1 MKSAKLFLAAMYL
14 HLALSVAVPL
24 AILFAGEWT
33 AFGEGLFAFYLF
45 FIGVSQLLGWVAV
58 AMAARAGGKGETDR
72 VFRAWRL
79 LKLGSVPFFVLNF
92 LYSVAV
98 WFLIVAASRG
108 IFLIFVPI
116 PIAITCFFILE
127 TGCVGCVAVKALRRQ
142 PPPVPGKL
150 HYFLQL
156 LPVADVVSTLLLL
169 HRQKQ
174 RMIPQSRF
182 TA

>member
-1 MKSAKLFLAAMYL
+1 MYL

-58 AMAARAGGKGETDR
+58 ALAARAGGRGETDR
-72 VFRAWRL
+72 VLRAWRL

-142 PPPVPGKL
+142 PPPVPGKV

-174 RMIPQSRF
+174 RMVPQSRF

>member
-1 MKSAKLFLAAMYL
+1 MYL

-45 FIGVSQLLGWVAV
+45 FIGASQLLGWVAV

>member
-24 AILFAGEWT
+24 VLLFAGEWT
-33 AFGEGLFAFYLF
+33 VLGQGLFTFYLF

-58 AMAARAGGKGETDR
+58 AMAARAGGRRETDR
-72 VFRAWRL
+72 VIRAWRT
-79 LKLGSVPFFVLNF
+79 LKLGSIPFFVLNF

-98 WFLIVAASRG
+98 WFVFVAASRG
-108 IFLIFVPI
+108 ILLIFVPI

-142 PPPVPGKL
+142 PPPVPNKV

-156 LPVADVVSTLLLL
+156 VPVLDVFSTLLLL
-169 HRQKQ
+169 HRQKV
-174 RMIPQSRF
+174 RMTPQSRF
-182 TA
+182 PE

>member
-1 MKSAKLFLAAMYL
+1 MYL

>member
-1 MKSAKLFLAAMYL
+1 MYL

-79 LKLGSVPFFVLNF
+79 LKLGSIPFFVLNF